1 MKVRLR
7 TLLKDPFVHFLVLG
21 AVIYVAYGLL
31 NDDQPTADPKA
42 ITITSGEIRWLQDS
56 WQKRWRRPPTD
67 VELEGLV
74 KQHLRERVLH
84 REAVS
89 MGLDKED
96 VVVRRRL
103 VQKLEFLTRD
113 LIQIEE
119 PTTEQLAAFLAEKS
133 ETYQIPARVTLTHVF
148 YNPDQRPD
156 TVGEDIQADL
166 ANLTRNGVDPGR
178 APEFGDR
185 FLMQHFFADY
195 TFRELNRLFGQEFS
209 KQIAGQKAGRWFGPV
224 RSGYGQHLIYVH
236 RVTAAKQP
244 EIDTIRT
251 KLVDDWKTARRAELQ
266 EEFVDGILSRYS
278 VTIENDRLAG
288 KLQSSSKQTQ

>member
-1 MKVRLR
+1 MKVRLFNF
-7 TLLKDPFVHFLVLG
+7 LKDPFVHFLVLG
-21 AVIYVAYGLL
+21 ALIYGGYGLL
-31 NDDQPTADPKA
+31 NDDQPAADPKA

-56 WQKRWRRPPTD
+56 WQKRWKRQPTD
-67 VELEGLV
+67 AELEGLV

-96 VVVRRRL
+96 IVVRRRL

-133 ETYQIPARVTLTHVF
+133 ETYEIPARVTLTHVF
-148 YNPDQRPD
+148 YNPEQRPN
-156 TVGEDIQADL
+156 TVDKDIQADL
-166 ANLTRNGVDPGR
+166 VNLTSNSVDPVR

-185 FLMQHFFADY
+185 FLMQHVFTDY

-209 KQIAGQKAGRWFGPV
+209 KQIAGQEPGRWFGPV

-236 RVTAAKQP
+236 RVSEARQP
-244 EIDTIRT
+244 ELDTIKA

-266 EEFVDGILSRYS
+266 EKFVDGILSRYS
-278 VTIENDRLAG
+278 VTIEHDQLAG
-288 KLQSSSKQTQ
+288 KLQSPSKQTQ